1 MKEAIT
7 DGNLLFS
14 VSSRLH
20 CWSFLFLL
28 HINNPGAIC
37 NSSFF
42 NDDATTNSECDWTS
56 VRWQQI
62 KLFLNLFINKLHK
75 TIIHK
80 AMYIGLISDYI
91 VSVGDNSTAFI

>member
-1 MKEAIT
+1 MVIYY
-7 DGNLLFS
+7 
-14 VSSRLH
+14 SRFPQDSIAGPSCSCYTL
-20 CWSFLFLL
+20 
-28 HINNPGAIC
+28 NPGAIC

-80 AMYIGLISDYI
+80 AMHIGLISDYI